1 MHNVNVEA
9 VTKYEFTSAQA
20 ESKRLEEIHPIGTA
34 SSNFEDTHLGSLS
47 GLPNYCKRKGAMC
60 QHVDSTLIPNEN
72 QRCIEKRFQLS
83 I

>member
-1 MHNVNVEA
+1 MHNVNIEA
-9 VTKYEFTSAQA
+9 ITKYEFTSAQA
-20 ESKRLEEIHPIGTA
+20 ESKMLEEILPIGTA

-72 QRCIEKRFQLS
+72 QR
-83 I
+83 

>member
-20 ESKRLEEIHPIGTA
+20 ERKRLEEIHPIGTA
-34 SSNFEDTHLGSLS
+34 PSNFEDTHSGSLS

-72 QRCIEKRFQLS
+72 QRCIEKRFELQ